1 MSKLPLLQLRRIHK
15 SFGPVQALK
24 NVDLDVR
31 AGEVLGLIGEN
42 GAGKSTLVKIL
53 SGVHKP
59 DSGSIEL
66 DGVEYRPSSP
76 LEARAAGISMIYQEL
91 NLAPHL
97 SVEAN
102 VMLGIESRR
111 AGFVSSSADLVRD
124 ALMRL
129 GHPDIE
135 PATPVRRLG
144 LAGRQIVEIARALVT
159 DARIIIMDEPT
170 SSLTARDAETLF
182 EVISRLRDR
191 EVGVVYISHFLEEV
205 MEVCD
210 RFTVLRDGET
220 VASGLVRS
228 TGIDELVQFMIGRPA
243 GELYPGPG
251 AAPGSTTLRVNDLHG
266 HDGRPQGVDL
276 SVRRGE
282 ILGIF
287 GLVGAGRSETIRTA
301 FGLRAARGGSI
312 KIAGNPEMNASWI
325 TPPRALRRGMNL
337 LSEDRKGEGLAQRL
351 SILQNLTLST
361 VGRYSR
367 YGVIDHARERREGD
381 HWLDRIGLVYH
392 NSSQPAETLSGGNQ
406 QKLCVAR
413 LLHHDSDIL
422 FLDEPTRGVDI
433 GSKAEIYRVIQGLA
447 GRGKTIVMISSYL
460 PELLGMCH
468 SLAVMHRGRISAVR
482 PAGEWTEAEI
492 MHRATSGET

>member
-102 VMLGIESRR
+102 VMLGVESRR
-111 AGFVSSSADLVRD
+111 AGFVSSSTDLVRD
-124 ALMRL
+124 ALARL

-135 PATPVRRLG
+135 PATPVLRLG

-159 DARIIIMDEPT
+159 DARVIIMDEPT

-182 EVISRLRDR
+182 GVIRRLRDR

-205 MEVCD
+205 KEVCD

-220 VASGLVRS
+220 VASGLVEA
-228 TGIDELVQFMIGRPA
+228 TGIDELVQFMIGRPV
-243 GELYPGPG
+243 GELYP
-251 AAPGSTTLRVNDLHG
+251 
-266 HDGRPQGVDL
+266 
-276 SVRRGE
+276 
-282 ILGIF
+282 
-287 GLVGAGRSETIRTA
+287 
-301 FGLRAARGGSI
+301 
-312 KIAGNPEMNASWI
+312 
-325 TPPRALRRGMNL
+325 
-337 LSEDRKGEGLAQRL
+337 
-351 SILQNLTLST
+351 
-361 VGRYSR
+361 
-367 YGVIDHARERREGD
+367 
-381 HWLDRIGLVYH
+381 
-392 NSSQPAETLSGGNQ
+392 
-406 QKLCVAR
+406 
-413 LLHHDSDIL
+413 
-422 FLDEPTRGVDI
+422 
-433 GSKAEIYRVIQGLA
+433 
-447 GRGKTIVMISSYL
+447 
-460 PELLGMCH
+460 
-468 SLAVMHRGRISAVR
+468 
-482 PAGEWTEAEI
+482 
-492 MHRATSGET
+492 